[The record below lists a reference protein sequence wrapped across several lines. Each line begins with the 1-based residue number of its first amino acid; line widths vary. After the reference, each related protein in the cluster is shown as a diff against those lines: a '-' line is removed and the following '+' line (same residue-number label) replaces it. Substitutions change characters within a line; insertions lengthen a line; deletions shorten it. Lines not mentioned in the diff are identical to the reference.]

1 MTPPVFVIAAPGAG
15 GRELRDALALS
26 PDLGTLP
33 GSAHELL
40 EAEPELHP
48 SGRGW
53 DSNRLAA
60 GDSDRELAERL
71 RTAFAGPLRAVVHS
85 THDTLRVPF
94 LHAVFPNATF
104 VFLHRDPAAA
114 VPASLAE
121 WEAGSAVTYAEL
133 PGWNGPP
140 WSHVLTPGWRAFRDQ
155 PLEEAVAAQ
164 WEAATRIAV
173 GELQRLPPERWSV
186 VDHAAF
192 AADPGAELRRLWTF
206 LNVTAGDGEPPV
218 VHTDPPAPDAAV
230 RAALART
237 AETAAVAR
245 TVFAG
250 PPEPTPTAEPLRSV
264 STTSLAGLLQEIGGS
279 VLVSTYQTNKVV
291 VARRAGRTLN
301 THFRPFDGP
310 MGMAHRDGRLVIGT
324 RSQIHEYRDVPA
336 AIERLGGPI
345 DHDACF
351 LPHHSHHTGDVR
363 IHDLGFAGDELWF
376 VATRFSCL
384 ATLDDQHS
392 FVPRWTP
399 RFISS
404 LAAED
409 RCHLNGMCVIDD
421 QVRYVT
427 ALGASDEPGG
437 WREGR
442 ADGGI
447 VIDVPSG
454 EIVASGLS
462 MPHSP
467 RWHRDKLWLLESGE
481 GGIGTLDPQSGRYEQ
496 IAQVPG
502 FTRGL
507 SFHGSLAFVG
517 LSEVREA
524 TTFGGLPLTA
534 RLEERQCGVWVIDID
549 RGQTVGFL
557 RFEDLVQELFEVLV
571 LPGVA
576 FPEIAE
582 LGSDAANGSFVL
594 PP

>member
-1 MTPPVFVIAAPGAG
+1 M
-15 GRELRDALALS
+15 
-26 PDLGTLP
+26 
-33 GSAHELL
+33 
-40 EAEPELHP
+40 
-48 SGRGW
+48 
-53 DSNRLAA
+53 
-60 GDSDRELAERL
+60 
-71 RTAFAGPLRAVVHS
+71 
-85 THDTLRVPF
+85 
-94 LHAVFPNATF
+94 
-104 VFLHRDPAAA
+104 
-114 VPASLAE
+114 
-121 WEAGSAVTYAEL
+121 
-133 PGWNGPP
+133 
-140 WSHVLTPGWRAFRDQ
+140 
-155 PLEEAVAAQ
+155 
-164 WEAATRIAV
+164 
-173 GELQRLPPERWSV
+173 
-186 VDHAAF
+186 
-192 AADPGAELRRLWTF
+192 
-206 LNVTAGDGEPPV
+206 
-218 VHTDPPAPDAAV
+218 
-230 RAALART
+230 
-237 AETAAVAR
+237 
-245 TVFAG
+245 
-250 PPEPTPTAEPLRSV
+250 
-264 STTSLAGLLQEIGGS
+264 
-279 VLVSTYQTNKVV
+279 
-291 VARRAGRTLN
+291 
-301 THFRPFDGP
+301 
-310 MGMAHRDGRLVIGT
+310 
-324 RSQIHEYRDVPA
+324 PA

-427 ALGASDEPGG
+427 RSGASDEPGG
-437 WREGR
+437 WRERR

-496 IAQVPG
+496 VAQVPG